1 MQLTSGV
8 KLQFLVRSTL
18 KFCFVFS
25 WFQFSNM
32 LCVEGH
38 PLRDDMWHITE
49 YYDNIR
55 GKALVMDASVGG
67 CDNNNDLYPK
77 RVCNSPMRGRSE
89 HTPRANPDETSFI
102 SIMKAPP
109 GGIPVQLKR
118 EVEYEGPDVPNPA
131 LYPPEGSIDVPPIIL
146 NRRRNLKNES
156 VSAIQV
162 SDVQHGRRL
171 GEITPGKGF
180 TLDAPVGYCDGTAHG
195 ICGREKGSDCLLS
208 GHHDAR
214 GGILADSY
222 SGWFVVNIPVL
233 KNGLIILNVQ
243 DWVGAESN
251 TATTG
256 WSEPNNGE
264 YDRRLKYTPPAFPD
278 DFLFEYAINGEIKS
292 LTYEGYGKIRTVVQ
306 RVNEFVTLLDDADMK
321 ETENVEVAWR
331 VRNGGR
337 NKVFSYTHLYWS

>member
-1 MQLTSGV
+1 
-8 KLQFLVRSTL
+8 
-18 KFCFVFS
+18 
-25 WFQFSNM
+25 
-32 LCVEGH
+32 
-38 PLRDDMWHITE
+38 MWHITE
-49 YYDNIR
+49 YYNNIR
-55 GKALVMDASVGG
+55 GKALAMDASVGG

-77 RVCNSPMRGRSE
+77 RVCTVPMRGRSE

-109 GGIPVQLKR
+109 DGTPVQLKR

-131 LYPPEGSIDVPPIIL
+131 LYPPEGSIDVPPIIS
-146 NRRRNLKNES
+146 NRRRNLQNES

-171 GEITPGKGF
+171 AEITPGKGF

-214 GGILADSY
+214 GGILGDSY

-243 DWVGAESN
+243 DWVGGESN
-251 TATTG
+251 TATEG

-292 LTYEGYGKIRTVVQ
+292 LNYEGYGKIRTVVQ

-337 NKVFSYTHLYWS
+337 SKVFSYTHLYWS